1 MKRILFKT
9 EDLLKDIIINESGK
23 NISSGAIRKKS
34 KRFIN
39 QLGKRFQNAQDVIG
53 QVKMG
58 DNIHFVSAGEWSS
71 HDIMVHLL
79 NQTGPADVYIATW
92 SFTEIAARIIL
103 KQIEDKNIRNIYLLL
118 DWRVKVRTP
127 EVLDLLKFNISTIR
141 LTQCHA
147 KVTAIVNNS
156 WGVALVGSSN
166 YTNNPRIEAGVISCD
181 RNLAEFHKKW
191 ITDCIARLNPF
202 EFKANETK

>member
-1 MKRILFKT
+1 MLFKT
-9 EDLLKDIIINESGK
+9 EDLLKDLIINESGK
-23 NISSGAIRKKS
+23 NIPSKIIRKKA

-39 QLGKRFQNAQDVIG
+39 QLGKRFQKAQDVIG
-53 QVKMG
+53 KVRMG

-71 HDIMVHLL
+71 HDVMVHLL
-79 NQTGPADVYIATW
+79 NQTGPADIYIATW

-103 KQIEDKNIRNIYLLL
+103 KQIEEKMIRNIYLLL

-127 EVLDLLKFNISTIR
+127 EVLGLLKFNISTIR

-147 KVTAIVNNS
+147 KVTAIVNDN
-156 WGVALVGSSN
+156 WGVAVVGSAN

-181 RNLAEFHKKW
+181 QDLAEFHKKW
-191 ITDCIARLNPF
+191 ISDCIDRLNPF